1 MSATLR
7 GGSNTVEESTTA
19 GSPPESVDDLSVDD
33 EPVRPTGFQQKPLRT
48 FARLRPLHLPAE
60 RGLRSRPKGFCYEV
74 ISKDNNLAASVT
86 PQHSG
91 YRGVGAM
98 LRMKCEDDTSPGRT
112 SRELVGRDS
121 YTFPFHR
128 VLGTEVSQEEAFKEV
143 ALPVLE
149 SCMSGHNG
157 CIFCY
162 GQTGSGK
169 TYTMSGGEGYAERG
183 IIPRCIEELFAAVKR
198 YHSSNPGAVTNI
210 SVSYLEVYNE
220 NAYDLLGES
229 VNPRTP
235 IENWPKVSILEDENG
250 EVVLRNLSLLTTDS
264 EDEALDM
271 FMLGNVN
278 RMVSSTAA
286 NMASSRSHT
295 IFTLE
300 VEQRAPGK
308 ETGTDLLRRWK
319 LHLVDLAGSERV
331 WKKNNLNSQVLQ
343 EAKYINRSLHF
354 LEQVINSLQLKAN
367 GQRFHV
373 PYRNSLL
380 TSVLRDSLA
389 GNCMTVMVANIAVN
403 LEAFDESVATCRFAQ
418 RCSRL
423 INSVRCT
430 DRVDWET
437 MCKRLTRANRA
448 LMERIALLEGE
459 VAGHE
464 EVKTSKS
471 GEPSSVPMTTTVDR
485 FVFAEPAPADVSG
498 TWSVREVLQNTDAN
512 LAKHPKDR
520 RKYLLSQLRAQGLDI
535 RFSCAADL
543 CAIIQVRLIIALD
556 SCER

>member
-1 MSATLR
+1 
-7 GGSNTVEESTTA
+7 
-19 GSPPESVDDLSVDD
+19 
-33 EPVRPTGFQQKPLRT
+33 
-48 FARLRPLHLPAE
+48 
-60 RGLRSRPKGFCYEV
+60 
-74 ISKDNNLAASVT
+74 
-86 PQHSG
+86 
-91 YRGVGAM
+91 
-98 LRMKCEDDTSPGRT
+98 
-112 SRELVGRDS
+112 
-121 YTFPFHR
+121 
-128 VLGTEVSQEEAFKEV
+128 
-143 ALPVLE
+143 
-149 SCMSGHNG
+149 MSGHNG

-198 YHSSNPGAVTNI
+198 YHSSIPGAVTNI

-229 VNPRTP
+229 VSPRTP

-250 EVVLRNLSLLTTDS
+250 EVVLRNLSLHTTDS
-264 EDEALDM
+264 EEEALDM

-485 FVFAEPAPADVSG
+485 FVFTEPVPAEVSD
-498 TWSVREVLQNTDAN
+498 TWSVREVLQNTEAN

-520 RKYLLSQLRAQGLDI
+520 RK
-535 RFSCAADL
+535 
-543 CAIIQVRLIIALD
+543 
-556 SCER
+556 